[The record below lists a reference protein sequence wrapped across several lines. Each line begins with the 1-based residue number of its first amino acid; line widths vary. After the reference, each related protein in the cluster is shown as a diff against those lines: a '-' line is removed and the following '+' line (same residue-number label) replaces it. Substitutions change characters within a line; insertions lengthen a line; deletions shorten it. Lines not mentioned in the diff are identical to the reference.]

1 MRKGLLLCALLS
13 ALVGCEN
20 LSDTLTDDLTTTF
33 TFYDENEAEL
43 VACPYQIGT
52 VLPAD
57 SLPTKFPP
65 KKGYLVGGWRFYQ
78 KETNAAYDVPTN
90 VTNDKEGIVTSVTV
104 TSVPLS
110 FQVVWWKPIT
120 YTIVFD
126 GNGGHLAD
134 DKSISTHSE
143 DYSYSDG
150 GPTLWKN
157 AFERNGYDFN
167 GWNVAENRDEARHDY
182 TDGETLD
189 YHLADEE
196 GAEVMLYACWLKKE
210 ITITFGAG
218 EGSGEM
224 ETATLKVG
232 DPLPACG
239 FTAPEGKQF
248 AGWQW
253 ADRSFADEE
262 TLTEDNYPNE
272 NAAFV
277 AQWDWKTVAV
287 TFDPNGGDG
296 GSDTQEFK
304 WGQPQSLP
312 ESNRHGYDFVGWNT
326 NQDGSGT
333 AYANG
338 DSFRQDTTL
347 YAQWRAQAVLITF
360 DPNGGAG
367 TMVAQ
372 SISFADLPQWLSKNT
387 CTRTGWNFVGWKMG
401 ADSAAFGDEALITAA
416 DWDTLYASGGAI
428 TLSAE
433 WKSRCDVSWS
443 SEELDCMPTAEGFTF
458 TAPSGSA
465 YQWMRRSG
473 NGTVTP
479 LGNGQTYTIAYADYE
494 HDPAEYTLV
503 VIVFD
508 VNGTPEQYW
517 AEFHVNPQAVP

>member
-13 ALVGCEN
+13 AFVGCEN
-20 LSDTLTDDLTTTF
+20 LGDALTDDLTTTF
-33 TFYDENEAEL
+33 TFYDTVADGETEPQEL
-43 VACPYQIGT
+43 VACSYQIGT

-57 SLPTKFPP
+57 SLPTKFPQ
-65 KKGYLVGGWRFYQ
+65 KKGSLVGGWRFYQ

-90 VTNDKEGIVTSVTV
+90 VTHDKEGIVTSVTV

-126 GNGGHLAD
+126 GNGGKTSNEHVSHAE
-134 DKSISTHSE
+134 T
-143 DYSYSDG
+143 YSYSDG

-167 GWNVAENRDEARHDY
+167 GWNVAENRGETRHDY

-196 GAEVMLYACWLKKE
+196 GAEVTLYACWLKKE
-210 ITITFGAG
+210 IMITFGAG
-218 EGSGEM
+218 GGSGEM

-248 AGWQW
+248 ADWQW

-272 NAAFV
+272 NATFV

-296 GSDTQEFK
+296 GLDTQEFK
-304 WGQPQSLP
+304 WGQLQSLP
-312 ESNRHGYDFVGWNT
+312 ESNRHGYDFIGWNT

-338 DSFRQDTTL
+338 ETCSFKDNTTL
-347 YAQWRAQAVLITF
+347 YAQWKLRFV
-360 DPNGGAG
+360 AG
-367 TMVAQ
+367 EKSPEVVFSQ
-372 SISFADLPQWLSKNT
+372 SAD
-387 CTRTGWNFVGWKMG
+387 C
-401 ADSAAFGDEALITAA
+401 
-416 DWDTLYASGGAI
+416 
-428 TLSAE
+428 
-433 WKSRCDVSWS
+433 
-443 SEELDCMPTAEGFTF
+443 FTF

-465 YQWMRRSG
+465 YQWMLRSDDM
-473 NGTVTP
+473 TALKSTES
-479 LGNGQTYTIAYADYE
+479 TCTIAYSEYDNKPGA
-494 HDPAEYTLV
+494 YTLIV
-503 VIVFD
+503 TVFD
-508 VNGTPEQYW
+508 DSGVPTQTCW
-517 AEFHVNPQAVP
+517 AKFHVEPQR

>member
-20 LSDTLTDDLTTTF
+20 LSDTLTDDLTTTL

-57 SLPTKFPP
+57 SLPTKFPE

-126 GNGGHLAD
+126 GNGVKTSDERVSHAE
-134 DKSISTHSE
+134 K
-143 DYSYSDG
+143 YSYSDG

-167 GWNVAENRDEARHDY
+167 GWNVAENRGETRHDY

-196 GAEVMLYACWLKKE
+196 GAEVTLYACWLKKE

-218 EGSGEM
+218 EGSGAM
-224 ETATLKVG
+224 EAATLKVG

-239 FTAPEGKQF
+239 FAAPEGKRF

-253 ADRSFADEE
+253 ADRSFADAE

-312 ESNRHGYDFVGWNT
+312 KSNRYGYDFVGWNT
-326 NQDGSGT
+326 NQDGTGT

-338 DSFRQDTTL
+338 ETYSFKDNTTL
-347 YAQWRAQAVLITF
+347 YAQWKLRFEMTEKSSEVEFNQ
-360 DPNGGAG
+360 
-367 TMVAQ
+367 
-372 SISFADLPQWLSKNT
+372 
-387 CTRTGWNFVGWKMG
+387 
-401 ADSAAFGDEALITAA
+401 AA
-416 DWDTLYASGGAI
+416 D
-428 TLSAE
+428 
-433 WKSRCDVSWS
+433 CF
-443 SEELDCMPTAEGFTF
+443 MF

-465 YQWMRRSG
+465 YQWMLRSG
-473 NGTVTP
+473 DTAALKSTGSTC
-479 LGNGQTYTIAYADYE
+479 TIAYSEYDNKPGA
-494 HDPAEYTLV
+494 YTLIV
-503 VIVFD
+503 TVFD
-508 VNGTPEQYW
+508 ESGIPTQTCWAKFQVNS
-517 AEFHVNPQAVP
+517 PQSP